1 LQTTLNPPCLVQKR
15 RERAESVVPTL
26 LPFRS
31 MSDRQIRAMLRGAT
45 AAKLLD
51 GWQGPH
57 LNERTYCIAPRHAA
71 AMERPLDYVIG
82 YCELLA
88 VAGVEPLYRESEP
101 MF

>member
-1 LQTTLNPPCLVQKR
+1 MNSATPGSNNARAGRNNLPVPR
-15 RERAESVVPTL
+15 RLEP
-26 LPFRS
+26 
-31 MSDRQIRAMLRGAT
+31 MSDRHIRAMLRGAT

-57 LNERTYCIAPRHAA
+57 LMERTYCIAPRDAA

-88 VAGVEPLYRESEP
+88 ATGVEPLYRESEP
-101 MF
+101 LF